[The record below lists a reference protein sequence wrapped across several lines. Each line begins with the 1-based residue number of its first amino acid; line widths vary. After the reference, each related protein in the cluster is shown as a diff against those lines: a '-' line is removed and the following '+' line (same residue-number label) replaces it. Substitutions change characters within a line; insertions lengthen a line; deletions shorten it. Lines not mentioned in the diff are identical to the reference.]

1 VDRRAW
7 DERYREKLPW
17 GREPNRFLVEEV
29 RDLAP
34 GRALD
39 IACGQGRNAVWLAS
53 MGWSVTGVDW
63 SEVGID
69 GARRLAERTG
79 VDVEWVVADLTSWKP
94 DPGAYDLVVV
104 VYLQPP
110 PELRALA
117 WRLAASAAA
126 PGGRLIV
133 IGHDS
138 TNLTDGYG
146 GPQHPDHL
154 YAASEVVAVLGDDY
168 AIGRAGTVV
177 RAVEA
182 NDGIHHAIDNIVVA
196 TRSG

>member
-17 GREPNRFLVEEV
+17 GTEPNRFLVDAV

-34 GRALD
+34 GTALD

-53 MGWSVTGVDW
+53 LGWSVTGVDW
-63 SEVGID
+63 SEVAID
-69 GARRLAERTG
+69 GAGRLAESAG
-79 VDVEWVVADLTSWKP
+79 VQVTLIVADLEQWRP
-94 DPGAYDLVVV
+94 EPGAYDLALV

-110 PELRALA
+110 PALREHA
-117 WRLAASAAA
+117 WDLAASAVA

-138 TNLTDGYG
+138 ANLVDGYG
-146 GPQHPDHL
+146 GPQSPDYL
-154 YAASEVVAVLGDDY
+154 YSAPEVVSILGPSFLVE
-168 AIGRAGTVV
+168 RAETVP
-177 RAVEA
+177 RPVEA
-182 NDGIHHAIDNIVVA
+182 DDGLHHAIDNIVVA
-196 TRSG
+196 RRVG